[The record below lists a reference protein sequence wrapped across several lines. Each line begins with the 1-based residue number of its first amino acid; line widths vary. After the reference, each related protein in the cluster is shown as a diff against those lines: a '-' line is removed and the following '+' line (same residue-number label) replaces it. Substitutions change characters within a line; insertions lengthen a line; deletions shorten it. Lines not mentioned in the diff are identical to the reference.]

1 MSQEISY
8 KTQENVSVSIQADN
22 FIRSAKEGYKIL
34 CGLSPRQ
41 KYPPGVE
48 LFPQGSQAK
57 NIYFIESGVVKL
69 TSLYENGQELIVSLR
84 SEGQLVG
91 TASVILQK
99 QYSLQA
105 TTLTYC
111 NLGRISAEIFLHTL
125 ATSIEFSCYVQQA
138 HGREIDDQITQ
149 VVELVGYSARNRLE
163 RFLWMFIPQNN
174 HIESNESI
182 CLRIPLK
189 QWEIAQVLAIT
200 PAYLSRLLNQL
211 ESEEILERKNGS
223 IIILDAKRLCLRDLF

>member
-8 KTQENVSVSIQADN
+8 KVQEGVAVDN
-22 FIRSAKEGYKIL
+22 FIKSAKEGYEIL
-34 CGLSPRQ
+34 CGLSPCQ

-69 TSLYENGQELIVSLR
+69 ISLYENGQESIVSLR

-111 NLGRISAEIFLHTL
+111 NLSRIPAEIFLQML
-125 ATSIEFSCYVQQA
+125 ASSIEFSCYVQQV
-138 HGREIDDQITQ
+138 HSREIDDQITQ
-149 VVELVGYSARNRLE
+149 VIELVGYSARSRLE
-163 RFLWMFIPQNN
+163 RFLWMFVSKNN
-174 HIESNESI
+174 QIEPTENI
-182 CLRIPLK
+182 YLHLPLK
-189 QWEIAQVLAIT
+189 HWEIAQVLAIT

-211 ESEEILERKNGS
+211 ESEGILERKSGN
-223 IIILDAKRLCLRDLF
+223 IIILDAKRLRPGDIS